1 MQAANRECPP
11 LAGRHFDVLII
22 GGGING
28 VAIARECVRCGK
40 SVLLVEQHDFAS
52 GTTSRS
58 TRIIHGGL
66 RYLEHGEIDLVRE
79 SLRERERL
87 LAESPHLVHP
97 LQFLLALPKEPFSLL
112 RSTLAIRAGLWLY
125 RHWAGR
131 DHTRLTSREFEQ
143 LLDSERP
150 LRVFAYEDAQCE
162 FPERITA
169 EWLTEATDG
178 GAVARNHTRA
188 LEILRDK
195 KAGRV
200 TGARLQCQISGEE
213 YAISASWIVN
223 ASGPWADA
231 IVRESHIPAAQMI
244 GGLRGSHLVLPR
256 FSGMPDQAIYTEA
269 IDSRPIFVIPWN
281 EQVLVGTSEVA
292 DGNNPSNPQPSG
304 DEIEYLFQSF
314 THLFPHTGLTQADIR
329 YSFAGIRPLP
339 YTPKQE
345 AAAITRRHIIHDHR
359 SEGAVGM
366 LSIIGG
372 KLTTAASLA
381 REVAEKLGLQPS
393 QPVSGFIPG
402 SPANGL
408 ESTLHQWS
416 LLVASKAGISVA
428 SAEAIA
434 EWHGRRALAIACSAE
449 HDERW
454 RAPLCSH
461 TNHIVA
467 EAVEAVRY
475 EHAVT
480 LGDILLRR
488 VPIALGACWSE
499 ACSQEAA
506 QKIGAALGWEDW
518 LIHRELEEFE
528 QERERFL
535 HPNSGAKFPREA

>member
-1 MQAANRECPP
+1 
-11 LAGRHFDVLII
+11 
-22 GGGING
+22 
-28 VAIARECVRCGK
+28 
-40 SVLLVEQHDFAS
+40 
-52 GTTSRS
+52 
-58 TRIIHGGL
+58 
-66 RYLEHGEIDLVRE
+66 
-79 SLRERERL
+79 
-87 LAESPHLVHP
+87 
-97 LQFLLALPKEPFSLL
+97 
-112 RSTLAIRAGLWLY
+112 
-125 RHWAGR
+125 
-131 DHTRLTSREFEQ
+131 
-143 LLDSERP
+143 
-150 LRVFAYEDAQCE
+150 
-162 FPERITA
+162 
-169 EWLTEATDG
+169 
-178 GAVARNHTRA
+178 
-188 LEILRDK
+188 
-195 KAGRV
+195 V
-200 TGARLQCQISGEE
+200 TGARLQCQITGEE
-213 YAISASWIVN
+213 YAVSASWIVN

-231 IVRESHIPAAQMI
+231 IVSESHIPAAQMI
-244 GGLRGSHLVLPR
+244 GGIRGSHLVLPR
-256 FSGMPDQAIYTEA
+256 FSGMPDQTIYTEA
-269 IDSRPIFVIPWN
+269 IDGRPIFVVPWN
-281 EQVLVGTSEVA
+281 GQVLVGTSEVA

-304 DEIEYLFQSF
+304 DEIDYLFRSF
-314 THLFPHTGLTQADIR
+314 THLFPRTGLTQADIR

-359 SEGAVGM
+359 SEGAAGM

-393 QPVSGFIPG
+393 PPVSGFIPG

-416 LLVASKAGISVA
+416 LLAASKAGISVV

-434 EWHGRRALAIACSAE
+434 EWHGRRALAIACSAA

-454 RAPLCSH
+454 RDPLCSH

-506 QKIGAALGWEDW
+506 QKIGVALGWEERR
-518 LIHRELEEFE
+518 IHRELEGFE

-535 HPNSGAKFPREA
+535 HPNSGAKFPRGA